1 MATYNWTKRQCYE
14 AIKVAAVDGNLH
26 IEDFDQ
32 ELTDAD
38 IVEFC
43 DVEITN
49 LDKKAAKAK
58 ETLAKKRSEGDELT
72 EAVRQVLTDEPQTIA
87 DVAAQIEGEDVTVSK
102 VQYRLGFLAKNGE
115 AIKEEVVV
123 PGVDGGKTT
132 KRAAYRK
139 A

>member
-1 MATYNWTKRQCYE
+1 MANVWTKRQCFE
-14 AIKVAAVDGNLH
+14 AIKAAAADGNLH

-32 ELTDAD
+32 ELTDD
-38 IVEFC
+38 MVVEFC
-43 DVEITN
+43 NTEITN

-87 DVAAQIEGEDVTVSK
+87 DVAAQIEGEDVTQAK

-123 PGVDGGKTT
+123 PGVDGAKSR
-132 KRAAYRK
+132 KLAAYRK

>member
-1 MATYNWTKRQCYE
+1 MATYNWTKRQCFE
-14 AIKVAAVDGNLH
+14 AIKTAAVDGNLH

-58 ETLAKKRSEGDELT
+58 ETLAKKRSEADELT

-87 DVAAQIEGEDVTVSK
+87 DVAAQIEGEDVSQAK
-102 VQYRLGFLAKNGE
+102 IQYRLTFLAKSGE
-115 AIKEEVVV
+115 AVKEEVVV
-123 PGVDGGKTT
+123 PGVDGGKSR
-132 KRAAYRK
+132 KLAAYRK

>member
-1 MATYNWTKRQCYE
+1 MATYNWTKRQCFE
-14 AIKVAAVDGNLH
+14 AIKNAAVDGNLH

-32 ELTDAD
+32 ELTDTD

-58 ETLAKKRSEGDELT
+58 ETLAKKRSEADELT

-87 DVAAQIEGEDVTVSK
+87 DVAAQIEGEDVSQAK
-102 VQYRLGFLAKNGE
+102 IQYRLTFLTKAGE

-123 PGVDGGKTT
+123 PGVDGGKSR
-132 KRAAYRK
+132 KLAAYRK